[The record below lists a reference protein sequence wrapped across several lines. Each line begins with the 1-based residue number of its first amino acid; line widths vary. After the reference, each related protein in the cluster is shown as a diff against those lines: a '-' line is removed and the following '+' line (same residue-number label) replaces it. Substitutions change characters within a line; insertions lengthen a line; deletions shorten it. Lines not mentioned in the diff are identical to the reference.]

1 MPVALIQEN
10 GRFAAVGVSSCLI
23 QEGGRFAA
31 VVPNSLKETILII
44 LKGGRFAAIVI
55 FQLPNN
61 SSEPLFLDASCTFSE
76 RRPHR
81 GRT

>member
-1 MPVALIQEN
+1 MPVAPIQEN

-31 VVPNSLKETILII
+31 VVPNSLKETILIT

-55 FQLPNN
+55 FQLPN
-61 SSEPLFLDASCTFSE
+61 SSETLFLDASCTFSE
-76 RRPHR
+76 RRPLR